1 MNKALRKR
9 VRVQPGGRIELQ
21 DDALPA
27 GTDAEVIILLPEPSG
42 DGAPPDETATP
53 SSLDD
58 LPTAAELEPLPP
70 LPLDQ
75 AFGIAPS
82 GRTADEIDRDL
93 RALRDEW
100 DEPFARREQG
110 PS

>member
-27 GTDAEVIILLPEPSG
+27 GTDAEVIVLLPETSG
-42 DGAPPDETATP
+42 DGAPPDESPTP
-53 SSLDD
+53 PSLDD
-58 LPTAAELEPLPP
+58 LPTDAELDEPPR
-70 LPLDQ
+70 LPLTSMIGAAKGLFKTPEEVD
-75 AFGIAPS
+75 AYI
-82 GRTADEIDRDL
+82 

-100 DEPFARREQG
+100 D
-110 PS
+110 